1 MTRKKYKE
9 IVNKIEKEL
18 KANEPKLERKNNKKE
33 TGISETNNEKLSRER
48 KNNKKETG
56 ISETNKERL
65 SREEDER
72 DDNFAMYG
80 KYETNQEKRLR
91 INKNKEFDRE
101 QLKLEKKEKESVLE
115 YLLEQ
120 QYLLEIQDN
129 ERETNYA
136 ETGYFELDSERAARE
151 VAEEDL

>member
-1 MTRKKYKE
+1 MNHLILKK
-9 IVNKIEKEL
+9 
-18 KANEPKLERKNNKKE
+18 NEYRSDDLNNYV
-33 TGISETNNEKLSRER
+33 TTSNL
-48 KNNKKETG
+48 
-56 ISETNKERL
+56 
-65 SREEDER
+65 
-72 DDNFAMYG
+72 
-80 KYETNQEKRLR
+80 
-91 INKNKEFDRE
+91 
-101 QLKLEKKEKESVLE
+101 

>member
-1 MTRKKYKE
+1 MNHLILKKNEYRSDDL
-9 IVNKIEKEL
+9 NKFVITSNL
-18 KANEPKLERKNNKKE
+18 
-33 TGISETNNEKLSRER
+33 
-48 KNNKKETG
+48 
-56 ISETNKERL
+56 
-65 SREEDER
+65 
-72 DDNFAMYG
+72 
-80 KYETNQEKRLR
+80 
-91 INKNKEFDRE
+91 
-101 QLKLEKKEKESVLE
+101 